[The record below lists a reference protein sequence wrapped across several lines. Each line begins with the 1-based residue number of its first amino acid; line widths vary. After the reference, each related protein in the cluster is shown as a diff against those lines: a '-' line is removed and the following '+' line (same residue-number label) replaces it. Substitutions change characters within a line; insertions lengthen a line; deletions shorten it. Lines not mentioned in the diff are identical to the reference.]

1 MVVTILLLMLL
12 SFLGVV
18 AAIYSRPCVV
28 CPWKDKEVQGGTNR
42 SQQKTQQD
50 ENDQSASPLALVC
63 PLLYPTPPSP
73 HALSPRIRFGIE
85 LVDGDGHELLGAGVS
100 ASSSSSPAAA
110 AGGGGGG
117 GSASGAGPSLGRVL
131 PLHCGH
137 NNAYGNAERRML
149 LEHLAQQG

>member
-1 MVVTILLLMLL
+1 MAVTILLLMLL

-63 PLLYPTPPSP
+63 PLLYPTPPVPSCTFSP
-73 HALSPRIRFGIE
+73 HKVWHRARRRRRTRAPRRRGLRV
-85 LVDGDGHELLGAGVS
+85 LVFL
-100 ASSSSSPAAA
+100 PC
-110 AGGGGGG
+110 GGGW
-117 GSASGAGPSLGRVL
+117 
-131 PLHCGH
+131 
-137 NNAYGNAERRML
+137 RRRR
-149 LEHLAQQG
+149 